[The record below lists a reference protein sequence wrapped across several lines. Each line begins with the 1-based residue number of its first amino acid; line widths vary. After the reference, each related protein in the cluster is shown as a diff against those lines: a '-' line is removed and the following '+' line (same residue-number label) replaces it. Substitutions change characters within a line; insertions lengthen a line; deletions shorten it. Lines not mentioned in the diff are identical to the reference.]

1 MPENLPEAAI
11 MAGAGV
17 AMVFVALSILMLAI
31 VLLSRLGPD
40 AGKKAA
46 PGETQ
51 VAGPTRETI
60 AAMAVAMALA
70 TEERRT
76 ASPLRPASPP
86 VPQPEV
92 SPWAI
97 SGRERLVRSR
107 TNTGHRWGRSSR

>member
-1 MPENLPEAAI
+1 MPENLPEAAL

-17 AMVFVALSILMLAI
+17 AVVFVALSILMLAI

-46 PGETQ
+46 PAETQ
-51 VAGPTRETI
+51 VAGPGRETI
-60 AAMAVAMALA
+60 AAVAVAIALA
-70 TEERRT
+70 AEEQRT
-76 ASPLRPASPP
+76 APPFQPASPP
-86 VPQPEV
+86 GPRPEV
-92 SPWAI
+92 SPWAV

>member
-17 AMVFVALSILMLAI
+17 AVVFVALSILMLAI

-46 PGETQ
+46 PDETR
-51 VAGPTRETI
+51 VADPGRESI
-60 AAMAVAMALA
+60 AAVAVAIALA
-70 TEERRT
+70 AEEQRT

-92 SPWAI
+92 SPWAV

-107 TNTGHRWGRSSR
+107 TNMGHRWGRSSD